1 MADKN
6 LINRTNLCRLFVPIS
21 PLNMVANA
29 LVYAVLIVAILSIVA
44 TEFPSVG
51 FVAIAVEIGFC
62 ASFSTWMFKGF
73 PNIKKTRRSK
83 T

>member
-1 MADKN
+1 MVDKN
-6 LINRTNLCRLFVPIS
+6 LIKRANLCRLFVPNS
-21 PLNMVANA
+21 PLNMVVNA
-29 LVYAVLIVAILSIVA
+29 LVYAVLIFAFLSIVA
-44 TEFPSVG
+44 TEFPPVG
-51 FVAIAVEIGFC
+51 FVAIAAEIGFC